1 MEDINNQGS
10 IDSKYTIINKKGH
23 GQFGNVFLVE
33 DTTNKFLYAAKVSKK
48 KSHTFQNEIDI
59 LNELNELNNPYI
71 IRMITSGE
79 GVINRNNTQKTSQYI
94 ILENAPNKE
103 LLKYIRFP
111 NTYFDEKLGKL
122 IFYKILKGIQAIH
135 EDGICH
141 RDIKPQN
148 ILFDED
154 FNIKI
159 CDFGYSTHN
168 DENLT
173 DLVGTPSYATP
184 EFLNEEPYDGFK
196 ADIFSL
202 GVYYLI

>member
-1 MEDINNQGS
+1 MKYVSCPGQGF
-10 IDSKYTIINKKGH
+10 K
-23 GQFGNVFLVE
+23 
-33 DTTNKFLYAAKVSKK
+33 
-48 KSHTFQNEIDI
+48 
-59 LNELNELNNPYI
+59 
-71 IRMITSGE
+71 
-79 GVINRNNTQKTSQYI
+79 
-94 ILENAPNKE
+94 
-103 LLKYIRFP
+103 
-111 NTYFDEKLGKL
+111 EKLGKL

-135 EDGICH
+135 EAGICH

-148 ILFDED
+148 ILFDKD

-173 DLVGTPSYATP
+173 DLVGTPSYGAP
-184 EFLNEEPYDGFK
+184 EILNEEPYDGFK